1 MLDALSSADGVTW
14 LSICIKAMVYATT
27 LLAAGSVL
35 AVLFLRSLPEIEQ
48 HRLRQMA
55 VLTAIAAAILSLARL
70 PIRAS
75 FLMGGTWAG
84 ATEPMMLN
92 MVMDSPLGTA
102 IALRLFG
109 LVLLLAIL
117 LQGRIGQSAAALGTV
132 LVAASFAMRGHA
144 LEEPRLVLGL
154 LITAHILGLVFWIGA
169 FLPLLRLS
177 KQSEPLVTGA
187 LAEEFGRKALWVV
200 GGLVIAGL
208 ATLLILTDGQLALPT
223 SAYSQFFAI
232 KLALF
237 AGVLGLAAW
246 NKLRLTPALQQD
258 APGAGA
264 RMSRSLKFEAT
275 LLVAIL
281 FITAA
286 LSTVSAPERAT
297 AATTTKT
304 MLPWA
309 ASLQTIIPEDSA

>member
-1 MLDALSSADGVTW
+1 MLYALSSADGVTW
-14 LSICIKAMVYATT
+14 LSICVKVMVYAST

-35 AVLFLRSLPEIEQ
+35 AVLFLRSLPEAEQ

-55 VLTAIAAAILSLARL
+55 VLMAIAAAILSLLRL

-92 MVMDSPLGTA
+92 MVMNSPLGTA
-102 IALRLFG
+102 IALRLIG
-109 LVLLLAIL
+109 LALLLAIMSSSK
-117 LQGRIGQSAAALGTV
+117 IGQGAAALGTV

-154 LITAHILGLVFWIGA
+154 LITAHILGLAFWIGA

-177 KQSEPLVTGA
+177 KQSEPQITGK

-208 ATLLILTDGQLALPT
+208 ATLLIVTGGQLALLT

-237 AGVLGLAAW
+237 AGVVGLAAW
-246 NKLRLTPALQQD
+246 NKLRLTPALEQD
-258 APGAGA
+258 APDAA
-264 RMSRSLKFEAT
+264 TRMSRSLKLESI

-281 FITAA
+281 LITAA
-286 LSTVSAPERAT
+286 LSTVSAPERT
-297 AATTTKT
+297 IAATTTKT

-309 ASLQTIIPEDSA
+309 ASLKTNVLKGSA

>member
-1 MLDALSSADGVTW
+1 MLDALSSAGGVTW
-14 LSICIKAMVYATT
+14 LSICVKAMVYATT

-35 AVLFLRSLPEIEQ
+35 AVLFLRSLPSTEQ
-48 HRLRQMA
+48 RILRRTAFLMA
-55 VLTAIAAAILSLARL
+55 IVAAVLSLARL

-84 ATEPMMLN
+84 ATDPMMLN

-102 IALRLFG
+102 IALRLIG
-109 LVLLLAIL
+109 LALLLAIL
-117 LQGRIGQSAAALGTV
+117 LPSTIGQGAAALGTV

-144 LEEPRLVLGL
+144 LDEPRLALGL
-154 LITAHILGLVFWIGA
+154 LITAHILGLAFWIGA

-177 KQSEPLVTGA
+177 KQSEPRVTGA
-187 LAEEFGRKALWVV
+187 VAHEFGRRALWIV
-200 GGLVIAGL
+200 GGLVLAGL
-208 ATLLILTDGQLALPT
+208 ATLVILSGWRLALPA

-232 KLALF
+232 KLVLF

-258 APGAGA
+258 APDSCA
-264 RMSRSLKFEAT
+264 RMNRSLKLEAT

-281 FITAA
+281 LITAA
-286 LSTVSAPERAT
+286 LSTVSAPERAI
-297 AATTTKT
+297 AATSTKT

>member
-1 MLDALSSADGVTW
+1 MLDALSSSDGVTW
-14 LSICIKAMVYATT
+14 LSICVKAMVYAST

-35 AVLFLRSLPEIEQ
+35 AVLFLRSLPEAEQ
-48 HRLRQMA
+48 HRLRQTAALM
-55 VLTAIAAAILSLARL
+55 AIAAAILSLLRL

-92 MVMDSPLGTA
+92 MVMGSPLGTA
-102 IALRLFG
+102 IALRLIG
-109 LVLLLAIL
+109 LALLLAIMSSSK
-117 LQGRIGQSAAALGTV
+117 IGQGAAALGTV
-132 LVAASFAMRGHA
+132 LVAASFALRGHA

-154 LITAHILGLVFWIGA
+154 LITAHIFGLAFWIGV

-177 KQSEPLVTGA
+177 KQSKPQIAGA

-208 ATLLILTDGQLALPT
+208 ATLLILTGGQLALLT

-232 KLALF
+232 KLVLF
-237 AGVLGLAAW
+237 AAVLGLAAW

-258 APGAGA
+258 APGAA
-264 RMSRSLKFEAT
+264 TRMSRSLKLEAT

-281 FITAA
+281 LVTAA
-286 LSTVSAPERAT
+286 LSTVSAPERAIVS
-297 AATTTKT
+297 TTSKT